1 MPRKSR
7 LLCLALYIAIGIDPT
22 GKKGDQNCKTP
33 VAHSIPT
40 TTHSTMSKTL
50 QAIKAVASC
59 FRLIRN
65 VGVLVI
71 RYETSCLKSCCE
83 TFCPKFGCESTC
95 LMADG

>member
-1 MPRKSR
+1 
-7 LLCLALYIAIGIDPT
+7 
-22 GKKGDQNCKTP
+22 
-33 VAHSIPT
+33 
-40 TTHSTMSKTL
+40 MSKTL

-83 TFCPKFGCESTC
+83 KFCPKFGCESTC